1 MYTRS
6 YYPDSASRPS
16 LPDNYDGT
24 ALVNDMITDT
34 PGDQHSINEYT
45 EASAKNKQEGGS
57 LVSGLLGGFLSGG
70 SQGIRLPSIGTEEIL
85 LIGMAAFLFFSHD
98 GDKECALLL
107 MLLLLIN

>member
-24 ALVNDMITDT
+24 SLVNDMITDT

-45 EASAKNKQEGGS
+45 ETSVSGQREGGS
-57 LVSGLLGGFLSGG
+57 LLSGLLGGFLSGG
-70 SQGIRLPSIGTEEIL
+70 NQSIRLPKIGTEEIL
-85 LIGMAAFLFFSHD
+85 LIGVAAFLFFSQE

-107 MLLLLIN
+107 LLLLLIN